1 MPENTVSIDRIT
13 VVGRLEISLQDLNN
27 QLGKA
32 WEFRNGS
39 FEFLR
44 EDDDGNT
51 EHLAWLEENKFK
63 QYDWRLDFNPNH
75 ISEFER
81 LEIAKVIQKL
91 DNPHFSRL
99 DIAFDV
105 FNDPQAMNYRVYR
118 WNVKEM
124 MIETYKG
131 RQKRVETIYWGS
143 RASREQIRLYDKYVE
158 QTAKQK
164 GIPAG
169 VTDWARLELQLR
181 GKRPED
187 WLEATEKMLE
197 QFKVSDFNKV
207 DDYKIRSVLIALD
220 LGLVNWDEMGK
231 EARAKYRKMIND
243 GVGFDNSLSVDLVKV
258 LFDNLEKLQNE
269 LQFLLNEFG
278 IHNYTNS

>member
-131 RQKRVETIYWGS
+131 RQKRVETIYWGARKS
-143 RASREQIRLYDKYVE
+143 EEQIRLYDKFRE

-164 GIPAG
+164 EIPAG

-181 GKRPED
+181 GKRPTE
-187 WLEATEKMLE
+187 WLEATEKMLD
-197 QFKVSDFNKV
+197 QFKVSNFSKI
-207 DDYKIRSVLIALD
+207 DDYKIRGVLI
-220 LGLVNWDEMGK
+220 GLNSGEIMWEELSK
-231 EARAKYRKMIND
+231 TTRAKYRKMIND

-269 LQFLLNEFG
+269 LQLLLNEFG

>member
-63 QYDWRLDFNPNH
+63 QFDWRLDFNPNH

-131 RQKRVETIYWGS
+131 RQKRVETIYWGARKS
-143 RASREQIRLYDKYVE
+143 EEQIRLYDKHRE

-164 GIPAG
+164 EIPAG

-181 GKRPED
+181 GKRPEE
-187 WLEATEKMLE
+187 WLEATEKMLD
-197 QFKVSDFNKV
+197 QFKLPNFSKV
-207 DDYKIRSVLIALD
+207 DDYRVRGIL
-220 LGLVNWDEMGK
+220 LGLNSGEIMWNELSK
-231 EARAKYRKMIND
+231 NTQTKYRQLIND
-243 GVGFDNSLSVDLVKV
+243 GVGFDNSLSLNLVKV
-258 LFDNLEKLQNE
+258 LFDNLENLQNE
-269 LQFLLNEFG
+269 LQLLLNDFG
-278 IHNYTNS
+278 IHNYTNF

>member
-1 MPENTVSIDRIT
+1 
-13 VVGRLEISLQDLNN
+13 LQDLNN

-131 RQKRVETIYWGS
+131 RQKRVETIYWGARKS
-143 RASREQIRLYDKYVE
+143 EEQIRLYDKYRE

-164 GIPAG
+164 EIPAG

-181 GKRPED
+181 GKRPEE
-187 WLEATEKMLE
+187 WLEATEKMLD
-197 QFKVSDFNKV
+197 QFKVSDFTKV

-220 LGLVNWDEMGK
+220 LGLVNWDELSK
-231 EARAKYRKMIND
+231 DTRTKYRKMIND

-269 LQFLLNEFG
+269 LELLLNEFG

>member
-91 DNPHFSRL
+91 ENPHFSRL

-164 GIPAG
+164 EIPAG

-269 LQFLLNEFG
+269 LELLLNDFG
-278 IHNYTNS
+278 IHNHTNS

>member
-1 MPENTVSIDRIT
+1 
-13 VVGRLEISLQDLNN
+13 LEISLQDLNN

-164 GIPAG
+164 EIPAG

-181 GKRPED
+181 GKRPEE

-197 QFKVSDFNKV
+197 QFKLPNFSKV
-207 DDYKIRSVLIALD
+207 DDYRVRGIL
-220 LGLVNWDEMGK
+220 LGLNSGDILWDELAK
-231 EARAKYRKMIND
+231 ATRAKYRKMIND

-269 LQFLLNEFG
+269 LHLLLNEFG

>member
-1 MPENTVSIDRIT
+1 MLENTVSIDRIT

-91 DNPHFSRL
+91 DRPHFSRL

-105 FNDPQAMNYRVYR
+105 FNDPVAMNYRVYR

-131 RQKRVETIYWGS
+131 RQKRVETIYWGARKS
-143 RASREQIRLYDKYVE
+143 EEQIRLYDKYRE
-158 QTAKQK
+158 QTAKHK
-164 GIPAG
+164 ELPAG

-181 GKRPED
+181 GKRPTE
-187 WLEATEKMLE
+187 WLKAAEKMLE
-197 QFKVSDFNKV
+197 QFKVSNFSKI
-207 DDYKIRSVLIALD
+207 DDYKIRGVLI
-220 LGLVNWDEMGK
+220 GLNSGEIMWEELSK
-231 EARAKYRKMIND
+231 TTRAKYRKMIND

-258 LFDNLEKLQNE
+258 LFDNLEKLQNN
-269 LQFLLNEFG
+269 LQTLLNDFG
-278 IHNYTNS
+278 ITK